1 MMSVRVG
8 SAWSEPRPVTG
19 GCPQGSILGVFLF
32 NITTDDLEDDFQ
44 REEQLEVPDDDYDIL
59 PP

>member
-1 MMSVRVG
+1 MMAVRVG
-8 SAWSEPRPVTG
+8 LAWSEPRPVTG

-44 REEQLEVPDDDYDIL
+44 REEQLEVPDDDLSLIHI
-59 PP
+59 